1 MHRRA
6 AGSGQHYTVIV
17 ADGRHSSLPTI
28 EILWFVDYFYFF
40 VSFRI
45 EETVCPL
52 LFLLAGIPN
61 SFRADNGGKRSAR
74 ARSRTRGSQLVVA
87 ILENWLSSTACQ
99 WWNLIDRSCTTR
111 DAVVS
116 LSLSLSL
123 RVQTP
128 SPPKKLTE

>member
-61 SFRADNGGKRSAR
+61 SFRADNGGREVRAR
-74 ARSRTRGSQLVVA
+74 ARAHAGA
-87 ILENWLSSTACQ
+87 N
-99 WWNLIDRSCTTR
+99 
-111 DAVVS
+111 S
-116 LSLSLSL
+116 LWPFWKTGCRRL
-123 RVQTP
+123 RVNGGT
-128 SPPKKLTE
+128 